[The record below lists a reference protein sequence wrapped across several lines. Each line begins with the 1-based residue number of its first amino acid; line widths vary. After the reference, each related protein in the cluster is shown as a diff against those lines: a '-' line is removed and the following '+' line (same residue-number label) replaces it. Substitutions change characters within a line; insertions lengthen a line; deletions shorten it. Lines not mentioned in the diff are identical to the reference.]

1 MWLES
6 SSGSARW
13 WDHASDAMRSQ
24 ARSGDGRCADC
35 GFHPW
40 WCGKRLEMIRREVM
54 WSDLR
59 GQIFL
64 GSSDGGDRWITP
76 NLPESCH
83 SEWKHLQW
91 TEKAVAF
98 VEIMCVAN
106 RCWNKPIRKN
116 KYWGSH
122 QRPVPGLRI
131 ITAEV
136 ELVVVVLEAAL
147 AWDPQ
152 NGMSQLLLI
161 NLFINT
167 SLSIHR
173 WALNNVGGSWHKCFD
188 TVSTTFL
195 G

>member
-1 MWLES
+1 MWRLWLSPLVTWEAFGDNKQGS
-6 SSGSARW
+6 DVIWLAWSNISGELSY
-13 WDHASDAMRSQ
+13 M
-24 ARSGDGRCADC
+24 
-35 GFHPW
+35 
-40 WCGKRLEMIRREVM
+40 
-54 WSDLR
+54 
-59 GQIFL
+59 
-64 GSSDGGDRWITP
+64 GGWMDTP

-98 VEIMCVAN
+98 VEIMCLAN

-116 KYWGSH
+116 KNWGSH

-131 ITAEV
+131 ITAAV

-167 SLSIHR
+167 SPYTGEH
-173 WALNNVGGSWHKCFD
+173 WTTWGVPGTNALIQYLQHFWGNF
-188 TVSTTFL
+188 T
-195 G
+195 